1 MAALDLHK
9 KRGKSELA
17 CITKKTPSNL
27 YLLTS
32 VFSLPSD
39 KQLSFQLTS
48 SSLFNWQ
55 TTLCLTGKQS
65 SLQRTSSPLSNGQAV
80 LSPIDEHFSLPSPE
94 HVQERIAMTRQRIAA
109 VQALIMQH
117 QATCC

>member
-39 KQLSFQLTS
+39 KQLSLQLTS
-48 SSLFNWQ
+48 SSLLNWP

-65 SLQRTSSPLSNGQAV
+65 LSNRQAV
-80 LSPIDEHFSLPSPE
+80 LSPIDQHFCLVSPE
-94 HVQERIAMTRQRIAA
+94 HVQNAN
-109 VQALIMQH
+109 ALQ
-117 QATCC
+117 